1 MKVTLPYQVVLIV
14 RGAGSQTPVSVLPHE
29 IEILRNMH
37 GEDSIVLT
45 DDKSPV
51 KESTFDTE
59 EEFVRLQERFRG
71 DNENPNPTRNVFRN
85 LDEFEAAF
93 SSIGGDGIDKEALL
107 EEAKAL
113 GINATKTWGVSKLQ
127 DAIAA
132 AKVE

>member
-1 MKVTLPYQVVLIV
+1 MKVTLPFQVVLVV
-14 RGAGSQTPVSVLPHE
+14 RGAGSQTPLSVLPHE
-29 IEILRNMH
+29 IEILRAMH
-37 GEDSIVLT
+37 GEENIVLT
-45 DDKSPV
+45 DDKPPV
-51 KESTFDTE
+51 KDSTFDTE

-93 SSIGGDGIDKEALL
+93 ASIGGGDKEALL

-113 GINATKTWGVSKLQ
+113 GINATKTWGVAKLQ

-132 AKVE
+132 AKGE